1 MYRNIDPKDLRIA
14 VSDIAERWM
23 LITAG
28 TPERCNTMT
37 ASWGAVGELWGVP
50 MATIYIRPQRYTKEF
65 VDQSD
70 YFTLCFFPEDYR
82 KELALC
88 GAKSGRDIDKVK
100 ACGFTVAAGAG
111 NAPYFQQAE
120 LVLVCRKRYVQR
132 LSGEAIPEDVRQR
145 WYDGDYHYMYF
156 GEIIEVLEQVPDGE

>member
-70 YFTLCFFPEDYR
+70 YFTLCFFPED
-82 KELALC
+82 
-88 GAKSGRDIDKVK
+88 
-100 ACGFTVAAGAG
+100 
-111 NAPYFQQAE
+111 
-120 LVLVCRKRYVQR
+120 
-132 LSGEAIPEDVRQR
+132 VRQR